1 METKILINSLL
12 LIIIFY
18 LLLDCIPHRYV
29 FGDTKTNMSMNRRE
43 NFNGNGD
50 NSHNGEDEIEVK
62 DNNINEL
69 HDYMDNKFDRLSTDI
84 VDSNDVKP
92 DNYYMN
98 DNNTPNF
105 NSGAVNTARFYD
117 MNMDGVAPDK
127 LQQSAYV
134 SPGGNKEME
143 DVMVDKQS
151 KNSSYIDTVTNKEQ
165 VFKPDTWQYKNELPM
180 NGGAFNGLMGF
191 DSQGGNFAIYSKTEL
206 DLEKCDTETKCN
218 KVADLRN
225 GMMQNRD
232 NI

>member
-29 FGDTKTNMSMNRRE
+29 FGDTKNNSYMNRSE
-43 NFNGNGD
+43 NFDGNSG
-50 NSHNGEDEIEVK
+50 DEIEVK
-62 DNNINEL
+62 DNSINEL
-69 HDYMDNKFDRLSTDI
+69 YDYMDNKFDRLSTDAI
-84 VDSNDVKP
+84 NSNDVKP

-105 NSGAVNTARFYD
+105 NSGVVNTARFYD
-117 MNMDGVAPDK
+117 MNMDGVMPDK
-127 LQQSAYV
+127 LQQSTYI

-151 KNSSYIDTVTNKEQ
+151 KDSSYIDSVTNKEQ

-180 NGGAFNGLMGF
+180 NGGAFNGLLGF
-191 DSQGGNFAIYSKTEL
+191 DSQGGNYAIYSKTEL
-206 DLEKCDTETKCN
+206 ELEKCDNETKCS
-218 KVADLRN
+218 KVDDLRN